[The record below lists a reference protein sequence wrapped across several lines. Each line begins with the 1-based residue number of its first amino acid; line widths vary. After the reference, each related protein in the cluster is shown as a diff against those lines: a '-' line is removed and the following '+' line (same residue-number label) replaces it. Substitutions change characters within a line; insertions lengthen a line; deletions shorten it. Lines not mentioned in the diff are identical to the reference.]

1 MSRGKAVRCV
11 REGPFILKVIIR
23 YVKTGEV
30 TMIPVKSDELM
41 AEIMKENDFNVA
53 TMAVKLGV
61 SRRSIHRLLSG
72 EKPSG
77 KVVVALIR
85 PYLQLNS
92 EAMTTS

>member
-1 MSRGKAVRCV
+1 
-11 REGPFILKVIIR
+11 
-23 YVKTGEV
+23 
-30 TMIPVKSDELM
+30 MIPIKSDELM
-41 AEIMKENDFNVA
+41 DKIMKENNFNVA

-61 SRRSIHRLLSG
+61 SRRSIHRLSG

-85 PYLQLNS
+85 LYLQLNS